1 MTCDRASYQTGG
13 LVVFLLRDRG
23 VARPRAVAAPAL
35 LLLLLLPPPPLP
47 LLPNAPL
54 PVSRARDL
62 RWRRCAGEFFE
73 VFADVPVGPVGV
85 SSSEEVDGRAATS
98 EENI

>member
-1 MTCDRASYQTGG
+1 M
-13 LVVFLLRDRG
+13 FLLRDRG
-23 VARPRAVAAPAL
+23 VARPRAGAAPAL
-35 LLLLLLPPPPLP
+35 LLLLLLLLPPLP
-47 LLPNAPL
+47 LPNAPL

-73 VFADVPVGPVGV
+73 VFADVPVGPVGA